1 LQERAELLTPEGG
14 FLKNVPD
21 VVFEPV
27 FLMHDDRV
35 IAASISGDPPA
46 R

>member
-21 VVFEPV
+21 VVFEP
-27 FLMHDDRV
+27 FFSPTRPSDDHEYLR
-35 IAASISGDPPA
+35 
-46 R
+46 